1 MRNNYEDDNELELV
15 PEGNQNHK
23 PMTSGNTSPEEEKI
37 EKIMSLYNKLED
49 KEKEVNAKADELVE
63 KMQNIYNIQNALEEQ
78 VKSLNPNVHKI
89 STEIEKFRN
98 DVSSDFS
105 KGYRLSEKNKSEF
118 DKTLK
123 GIADNLILQVKNE
136 ISEGIKN
143 GVKDGLK
150 EYKENLKQVID
161 QFTAEKK
168 FLNNQIEELA
178 GRYSELND
186 KFIVPTK
193 LFGIITVISVFI
205 ILCGNIYFFKH
216 VDVDFQYAMAAAII
230 LFLIAVAVD
239 ILGGIGEGK
248 NIRQQPV
255 KLNLQQVSHW
265 IFVIIVSVIWI
276 AVGFFC
282 DYHTEYLDVLAYLY
296 PISIATNFLLSVGNY
311 ILLNVMRRR

>member
-63 KMQNIYNIQNALEEQ
+63 KMQNIYNIQNALDEQ

-136 ISEGIKN
+136 ISELE
-143 GVKDGLK
+143 D
-150 EYKENLKQVID
+150 
-161 QFTAEKK
+161 
-168 FLNNQIEELA
+168 
-178 GRYSELND
+178 
-186 KFIVPTK
+186 
-193 LFGIITVISVFI
+193 VF
-205 ILCGNIYFFKH
+205 Y
-216 VDVDFQYAMAAAII
+216 
-230 LFLIAVAVD
+230 
-239 ILGGIGEGK
+239 
-248 NIRQQPV
+248 
-255 KLNLQQVSHW
+255 
-265 IFVIIVSVIWI
+265 
-276 AVGFFC
+276 
-282 DYHTEYLDVLAYLY
+282 
-296 PISIATNFLLSVGNY
+296 
-311 ILLNVMRRR
+311 